1 MDLHGWKVTKL
12 GGKRGREV
20 VSVKSKEREKD
31 YDNISLYEILKTEKN
46 TTLGQHP

>member
-12 GGKRGREV
+12 GGKVV
-20 VSVKSKEREKD
+20 VSVKSSEREKD